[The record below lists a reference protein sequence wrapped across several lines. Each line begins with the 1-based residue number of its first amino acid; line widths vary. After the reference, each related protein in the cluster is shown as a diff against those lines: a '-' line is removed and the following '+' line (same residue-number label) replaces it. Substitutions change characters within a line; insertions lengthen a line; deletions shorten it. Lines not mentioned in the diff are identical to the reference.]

1 MGIGGIAS
9 VLAGEVL
16 HLVWPAR
23 CAGCDE
29 VLERERQIFC
39 EICAEALN
47 PIGRACASCASPL
60 TDCPEVGGGHRA
72 IHGCPACLSSTFT
85 FSRAF
90 AGFEYGASLA
100 SALVRMKH
108 GDRPDL
114 APRLARLLAAPLWQA
129 ISPGGSPGAA
139 GGGAGHERPSIP
151 LADLVVPVPLHPRK
165 LRRRGF
171 NQALA
176 LACGALRA
184 RLHPVP
190 RGSGRPRLER
200 DLLRRVRD
208 TPELGRQGP
217 GARRAQVAWAFAVA
231 DPRRV
236 HGLRFVIVDDVM
248 TTGATLDACGEA
260 LLEAGAKEVR
270 VVALARAVSSI
281 SSVLNTSAPR

>member
-1 MGIGGIAS
+1 MGIGGL
-9 VLAGEVL
+9 LAGEIL

-29 VLERERQIFC
+29 GLERDRQIFC

-60 TDCPEVGGGHRA
+60 TDFLQVGDGRRA
-72 IHGCPACLSSTFT
+72 VHGCPACLSCTFA

-129 ISPGGSPGAA
+129 IQPGRSPGA
-139 GGGAGHERPSIP
+139 GGEGGAHDRSSFPE
-151 LADLVVPVPLHPRK
+151 ADVVVPVPLHPRK

-171 NQALA
+171 NQALE

-184 RLHPVP
+184 RPHPVP
-190 RGSGRPRLER
+190 PGSRAPRLER

-217 GARRAQVAWAFAVA
+217 GARRAQVAGAFAVV

-260 LLEAGAKEVR
+260 LLEAGAAEVR